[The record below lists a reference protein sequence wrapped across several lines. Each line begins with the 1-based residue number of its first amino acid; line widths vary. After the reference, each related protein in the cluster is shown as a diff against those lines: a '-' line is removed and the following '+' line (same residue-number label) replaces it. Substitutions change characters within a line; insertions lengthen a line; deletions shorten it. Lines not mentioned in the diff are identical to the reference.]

1 MSISIKGGHSINEA
15 NTVAFDSYSGVSVN
29 VPTDLHQSGFVVA
42 CGEVDSGSIFSAST
56 IRPLFVTQDFRLSR
70 NLEKPLWQDT
80 FPSTVI
86 NNTKYKVTTST
97 QTISSSNGFL
107 NLNAGNDVSNG
118 TYCNF
123 QTFKTFSLYEN
134 FVTYVNIKAK
144 FSTAIQTNCVT
155 EFGLGL
161 ANTNAALTD
170 GILWRVSGGTINAV
184 VNKGGLEQ
192 ISTNIQTPLSGVVY
206 DYLLA
211 ITDDYVEFWID
222 DVIVA
227 KVTPINTTG
236 TTSLSNSLPFI
247 VRNYN
252 TGVVSSA
259 IQFQVGQID
268 VLSGDYKSNKD
279 WATTMISRGQNSI
292 SLTDGQAAI
301 ITGTTSA
308 NIVNN
313 SSPNLVTLDNV
324 NAGYTTLGGGFTTI
338 ASAGTETDLVVFAY
352 LNPIATS
359 DIPGKTLVIQN
370 VYINTYTSGA
380 TMSTSSTLLQWSLG
394 LGGTSV
400 SLLEEDSVTLGT
412 RATRRIGLG
421 CQTLSSTAAAGSVF
435 TQPIRFES
443 NTPLSVE
450 AGTYLHVILK
460 IPIGNA
466 TASLIYRGNVTIN
479 GYFE

>member
-1 MSISIKGGHSINEA
+1 MSIEIKGGNSINEV
-15 NTVAFDSYSGVSVN
+15 NSVSYGNFSGLTVVTPSSLNDVGYAI
-29 VPTDLHQSGFVVA
+29 L
-42 CGEVDSGSIFSAST
+42 CGEVDDGSIIGTKT
-56 IRPLFVTQDFRLSR
+56 IRPFYVTQDFRTSN
-70 NLEKPLWQDT
+70 NLEKPIWQDS
-80 FPSTVI
+80 FPSSVI
-86 NNTKYKVTTST
+86 NNSKYKLTTSA
-97 QTISSSNGFL
+97 QTITSSNGFL
-107 NLNAGNDVSNG
+107 NLNDGGSVANG
-118 TYCNF
+118 TYSVF
-123 QTFKTFSLYEN
+123 QTFKTFSLYTN
-134 FVTYVNIKAK
+134 FATYVNIKGK
-144 FSTAIQTNCVT
+144 FSNTLQTNCII

-161 ANTNAALTD
+161 AATSTAPTD
-170 GILWRVSGGTINAV
+170 AIFWRVSGGTMNAV
-184 VNKGGLEQ
+184 VSKGVLETV
-192 ISTNIQTPLSGVVY
+192 SSNIQTPDADVVY

-211 ITDDYVEFWID
+211 ITDEYVEFWID

-227 KVTPINTTG
+227 KVTPPSTTG
-236 TTSLSNSLPFI
+236 TTSMSNAIPI
-247 VRNYN
+247 TIRNYN
-252 TGVVSSA
+252 TGSVPSA

-268 VLSGDYKSNKD
+268 ILCGDMKSNKN
-279 WATTMISRGQNSI
+279 WATTMSMRGQNSI
-292 SLTDGQAAI
+292 SLTDGQNSI
-301 ITGTTSA
+301 LTGMTSA

-324 NAGYTTLGGGFTTI
+324 NAGYTTLGGEFTTI